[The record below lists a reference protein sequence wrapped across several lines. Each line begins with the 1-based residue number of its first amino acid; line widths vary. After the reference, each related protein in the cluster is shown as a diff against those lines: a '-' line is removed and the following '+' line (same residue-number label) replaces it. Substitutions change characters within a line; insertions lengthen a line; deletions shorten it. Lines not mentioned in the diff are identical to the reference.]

1 MTAASRARSSP
12 AAGTET
18 DGSGRI
24 SNTSPM
30 MAAVAIP
37 SPAGPMPAAR
47 RREAA
52 SQAATNSG

>member
-1 MTAASRARSSP
+1 MTAASRAMSSP

-24 SNTSPM
+24 NNTSPI
-30 MAAVAIP
+30 MAAVVIP
-37 SPAGPMPAAR
+37 SLAVPTAR

>member
-1 MTAASRARSSP
+1 MTAASRAMSSP
-12 AAGTET
+12 ATGTET

-24 SNTSPM
+24 SKTSPM

-37 SPAGPMPAAR
+37 SLAVPATR

-52 SQAATNSG
+52 SQAAGPDR